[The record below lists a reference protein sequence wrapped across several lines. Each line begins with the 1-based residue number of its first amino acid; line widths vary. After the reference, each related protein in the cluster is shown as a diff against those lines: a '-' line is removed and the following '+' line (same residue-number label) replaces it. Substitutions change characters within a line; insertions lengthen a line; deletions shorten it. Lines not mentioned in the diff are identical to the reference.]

1 MIKKLTAHQV
11 PKSPSCLEISPFF
24 FLSLNASLPPKCIKV
39 ATEKGWQDAEKILL
53 PPSFMKQIS
62 IFYFINFR
70 PVITL
75 KACSMA
81 FNVTLMRIQIR
92 GSEGDGGHR
101 EKNQMMLNA
110 RT

>member
-1 MIKKLTAHQV
+1 
-11 PKSPSCLEISPFF
+11 
-24 FLSLNASLPPKCIKV
+24 
-39 ATEKGWQDAEKILL
+39 
-53 PPSFMKQIS
+53 MKPIS

-75 KACSMA
+75 KACSTA

-92 GSEGDGGHR
+92 RSEGDGGQR
-101 EKNQMMLNA
+101 ENNQMMLNV

>member
-1 MIKKLTAHQV
+1 
-11 PKSPSCLEISPFF
+11 
-24 FLSLNASLPPKCIKV
+24 
-39 ATEKGWQDAEKILL
+39 
-53 PPSFMKQIS
+53 MKQIS

-92 GSEGDGGHR
+92 GSEGDGGQR

>member
-1 MIKKLTAHQV
+1 MKL
-11 PKSPSCLEISPFF
+11 
-24 FLSLNASLPPKCIKV
+24 
-39 ATEKGWQDAEKILL
+39 
-53 PPSFMKQIS
+53 IS

-75 KACSMA
+75 KACSTA

-92 GSEGDGGHR
+92 GSEGDGGQG
-101 EKNQMMLNA
+101 EKNQIMLNE

>member
-1 MIKKLTAHQV
+1 
-11 PKSPSCLEISPFF
+11 
-24 FLSLNASLPPKCIKV
+24 
-39 ATEKGWQDAEKILL
+39 
-53 PPSFMKQIS
+53 
-62 IFYFINFR
+62 
-70 PVITL
+70 
-75 KACSMA
+75 MA